1 MTRLLLQR
9 LASLLAIVL
18 GMVALVFGLSRT
30 LPGSPAQLMLGAKP
44 TAEQIAQARQ
54 ELGLDQ
60 PLPLQ
65 FALYATRL
73 AQGDLG
79 RSLRTNQP
87 VAQEIGSRLAASA
100 ELVTFS
106 LLLSV
111 LVGVPLGIWA
121 ATRRGAAAD
130 ITLRAGAVALV
141 AVPAF
146 FLGILL
152 QMLFYGTLGWLPL
165 QGRVDGTL
173 AADAAALS
181 RTGWLLLDAVLAG
194 RRDLF
199 GSALSHLAL
208 PVLTLA
214 AATLAMVIRVSR
226 NLMVEVLQ
234 SDHVRTARAYGIP
247 AHRIHFRWALK
258 ATLVPLL
265 TIVGLTYGLML
276 GGSVVVEFVFD
287 WPGIGGYIVEAVAGN
302 DFPAVV
308 GVTLTVS
315 TLYLLIN
322 LVVDLL
328 YLRLDPQLSR

>member
-1 MTRLLLQR
+1 
-9 LASLLAIVL
+9 V
-18 GMVALVFGLSRT
+18 
-30 LPGSPAQLMLGAKP
+30 
-44 TAEQIAQARQ
+44 
-54 ELGLDQ
+54 
-60 PLPLQ
+60 
-65 FALYATRL
+65 
-73 AQGDLG
+73 QGDLG

-100 ELVTFS
+100 ELVTLS
-106 LLLSV
+106 LALSV
-111 LVGVPLGIWA
+111 LLGVPLGIWA

-130 ITLRAGAVALV
+130 VTLRAGAVALV

-152 QMLFYGTLGWLPL
+152 QMLFYGALGWLPL

-173 AADAAALS
+173 AADAAAVS
-181 RTGWLLLDAVLAG
+181 RTGWLLMDATVAG
-194 RRDLF
+194 RGDLLV
-199 GSALSHLAL
+199 SALAHLAL

-322 LVVDLL
+322 LAVDLL
-328 YLRLDPQLSR
+328 YLRLDPKLSR

>member
-30 LPGSPAQLMLGAKP
+30 LPGSPVQLVLGAKP

-65 FALYATRL
+65 FAHYASRL
-73 AQGDLG
+73 VQGDLG

-100 ELVTFS
+100 ELVTLS
-106 LLLSV
+106 LALSV
-111 LVGVPLGIWA
+111 LLGVPLGIWA

-152 QMLFYGTLGWLPL
+152 QMLFYGALGWLPL

-173 AADAAALS
+173 AADAAAVS
-181 RTGWLLLDAVLAG
+181 RTGWLLLDATLAG
-194 RRDLF
+194 RGDLF
-199 GSALSHLAL
+199 ASALAHLAL

-322 LVVDLL
+322 LAVDLL
-328 YLRLDPQLSR
+328 YLRLDPKLSR

>member
-9 LASLLAIVL
+9 LASLAAIVL
-18 GMVALVFGLSRT
+18 GMVALVFALSRM
-30 LPGSPAQLMLGAKP
+30 LPGSPAELMLGAKP
-44 TAEQIAQARQ
+44 SAEQIEQARR

-65 FALYATRL
+65 FVAFAARL

-79 RSLRTNQP
+79 KSLRTGQP
-87 VAQEIGSRLAASA
+87 VTQEIGRRLAASA
-100 ELVTFS
+100 ELVTIS
-106 LLLSV
+106 LGLSV
-111 LVGVPLGIWA
+111 LLGVPLGVWA
-121 ATRRGAAAD
+121 ATRRGAGTDLA
-130 ITLRAGAVALV
+130 LRAGAVALV

-165 QGRVDGTL
+165 QGRIEGTL

-181 RTGWLLLDAVLAG
+181 RSGWLLLDAAWAG
-194 RRDLF
+194 RADVF
-199 GSALSHLAL
+199 ASALSHLVL

-214 AATLAMVIRVSR
+214 AATLAIVIRVSR
-226 NLMVEVLQ
+226 NLMAEVLQ

-247 AHRIHFRWALK
+247 LRRIHFGWALK

-276 GGSVVVEFVFD
+276 GGSVIVEYVFD
-287 WPGIGGYIVEAVAGN
+287 WPGIGGYIVESVAGN
-302 DFPAVV
+302 DFPAVI

-328 YLRLDPQLSR
+328 YLQLDPRLAP